1 MVNIDDL
8 EVPEHDPETEYLE
21 TVLRFRVFRQYV
33 GADARDDAP
42 WSLYMSSITHQGAKD
57 AVYNDQKRTD
67 IFAYKIVDN
76 KEHSLIVRSQW

>member
-33 GADARDDAP
+33 GADARDDEP
-42 WSLYMSSITHQGAKD
+42 WSLYTVSYTHLRAHET
-57 AVYNDQKRTD
+57 R
-67 IFAYKIVDN
+67 
-76 KEHSLIVRSQW
+76 